1 MSLGIMHQLPEF
13 VRGHR
18 LATVPAFTAPASEAS
33 AAEARDD
40 NYESLHVPTDRA
52 QDAHVVTSRA
62 NDGKY
67 CDHHRPVLDIDFPA
81 ALIPSTTPGHF
92 HLYLDK
98 PMPWGKYKALLKAL
112 ADAGIIERGYLSAS
126 IGRQYTSVRLP
137 WVRKVQ
143 LPS

>member
-18 LATVPAFTAPASEAS
+18 LAVIVKDAQE
-33 AAEARDD
+33 DD
-40 NYESLHVPTDRA
+40 YESAHVPTDQV
-52 QDAHVVTSRA
+52 QDAHVITSKLK
-62 NDGKY
+62 NDVG
-67 CDHHRPVLDIDFPA
+67 HRPVLDVDFPA

-112 ADAGIIERGYLSAS
+112 ADAGIIERGYASAS
-126 IGRQYTSVRLP
+126 IARQYTSVRLP
-137 WVRKVQ
+137 WVRKEPPVK
-143 LPS
+143 P